1 MRMWKLA
8 VAGAT
13 AGVLVLG
20 GGVAYASANTPGN
33 TPGGTP
39 TATPATG
46 QASAHARNGTRR
58 GHRPLPRRMVH
69 GTFTIRIPRGY
80 KTVAVQR
87 GMVTAVSGDT
97 VTVTSPDK
105 QVRRYTMN
113 GDTRVRL
120 DRRRSDRGHVAK
132 GLHARVI
139 TSPKSGTS
147 VARLIALRHPKAH

>member
-1 MRMWKLA
+1 MRMWQL
-8 VAGAT
+8 VATGAA

-20 GGVAYASANTPGN
+20 GGVAYASANTPG
-33 TPGGTP
+33 TAPTATP
-39 TATPATG
+39 TATPTSG
-46 QASAHARNGTRR
+46 QATAHARNGTRR

-69 GTFTIRIPRGY
+69 GTFTVRTPHGY

-87 GMVTAVSGDT
+87 GLVTAVSGDT

-105 QVRRYTMN
+105 QARRYTMN
-113 GDTRVRL
+113 ADTRVRL
-120 DRRRSDRGHVAK
+120 DRARSDRDHVAK

-147 VARLIALRHPKAH
+147 VARLIVLRHPQAH